1 MNVVVGNSLNHQTPI
16 FVQQM
21 EYVVFRP
28 YWNPTPSI
36 TRDEIVPQIR
46 RDPSYLERE
55 DMEIVASGAENARAL
70 PATPANLEQVL
81 AGRLY
86 VRQKP
91 GPRNSLGL
99 VKFIFPNRE
108 NVYMHGTPARA
119 LFSRT
124 RRDFS
129 HGCIRLEKP
138 LDLAEW
144 VLREVPG
151 WTRQGVEDAMNGD
164 RSLQVNLPEP
174 IMVVIFYDTV
184 HVNSEGIVHFASD
197 IYGHDRALDEAL
209 ARGYPY
215 REIADGPES

>member
-1 MNVVVGNSLNHQTPI
+1 
-16 FVQQM
+16 
-21 EYVVFRP
+21 
-28 YWNPTPSI
+28 
-36 TRDEIVPQIR
+36 
-46 RDPSYLERE
+46 
-55 DMEIVASGAENARAL
+55 
-70 PATPANLEQVL
+70 
-81 AGRLY
+81 
-86 VRQKP
+86 
-91 GPRNSLGL
+91 
-99 VKFIFPNRE
+99 
-108 NVYMHGTPARA
+108 MHGTPARA

>member
-1 MNVVVGNSLNHQTPI
+1 VVVGKSLSHQTPI

-36 TRDEIVPQIR
+36 VRDEIVPLVR

-55 DMEIVASGAENARAL
+55 NMEIVASNEEQAPAL
-70 PATPANLEQVL
+70 PATPANLDEVVE
-81 AGRLY
+81 GRLF

-138 LDLAEW
+138 LELAEW
-144 VLREVPG
+144 LLREVPG
-151 WTRQGVEDAMNGD
+151 WTREGIEDAMNGE
-164 RSLQVNLPEP
+164 RPLQVNLPEP
-174 IMVVIFYDTV
+174 ITVVIFYDTV
-184 HVNSEGIVHFASD
+184 HVNSEGVVHFAAD

-215 REIADGPES
+215 EGIEEGPEG